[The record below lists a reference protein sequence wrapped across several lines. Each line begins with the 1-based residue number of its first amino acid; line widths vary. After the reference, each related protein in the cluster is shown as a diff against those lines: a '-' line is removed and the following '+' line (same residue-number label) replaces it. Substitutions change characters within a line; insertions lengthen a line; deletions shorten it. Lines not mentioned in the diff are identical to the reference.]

1 MSAGAFIVR
10 SFQFL
15 ADGPPRDGQ
24 VQADPTQGF
33 AVETKHLRFMGRGV
47 LRILTE
53 NFAFDSDVALL

>member
-1 MSAGAFIVR
+1 MR

-33 AVETKHLRFMGRGV
+33 AVETKHLRFMERGV